1 MVLLLTDCW
10 ITGGIERVAVVLA
23 NALSER
29 GWGVAIAVERVADP
43 ALLGRLHGGIPVERF
58 GGPFKARIAAL
69 REIIV
74 RRGVTLV
81 VNLRAHQYKKSR
93 IIHCA
98 VRGLDV
104 RVVEALHAAVGFDG
118 ALLQARGLRRAWL
131 RWRLRARYR
140 RAYRWCDAFVV
151 LSERVRPELEAFLG
165 MGRLGKVCAIGNPLT
180 LRVEAGEKEH
190 VLLYVGRLCETEK
203 RVSRLLEVWGL
214 LAPAFPD
221 WRLEMVGDGPDRAD
235 LEARA
240 KGLPRVAFH
249 GFCDPAPFYAQAR
262 IQLLVSDYEG
272 FPLVLAEGMS
282 AGGVPVVLGSYAAV
296 HDLIDGTNGIVV
308 PTPFDAAAFAEVVGH
323 VMASPRLC
331 EALGC
336 HARAIAQRY
345 DEGAVVAEWDALLAG
360 LRGRR
365 ADGTMVPKKGG

>member
-221 WRLEMVGDGPDRAD
+221 WRLEMVGDGPDCAD

-249 GFCDPAPFYAQAR
+249 GSCDPAPFYAQAR
-262 IQLLVSDYEG
+262 IQLMASEYEAFG
-272 FPLVLAEGMS
+272 LVLVEGMS
-282 AGGVPVVLGSYAAV
+282 AGCVPVVLGSYAAV

-308 PTPFDAAAFAEVVGH
+308 APPFDAAAFAAPVRALMGDPALVAAFSARAKASVGKFSLEAT
-323 VMASPRLC
+323 VARW
-331 EALGC
+331 EALFT
-336 HARAIAQRY
+336 R
-345 DEGAVVAEWDALLAG
+345 LLG
-360 LRGRR
+360 GKGR
-365 ADGTMVPKKGG
+365 